1 MRAAA
6 LFAVAAPCL
15 FAQEIALPPLADA
28 LRQDGPQTVLGK
40 SPAERSRSE
49 ILALLRDEPVAF
61 TTRVRQRLQGLAQ
74 GQSDRARGLHDE
86 YRELLRRMEERR
98 VDKQGGAG
106 SLVSGASAPRILS
119 LAVESNALAESRSGA
134 LTTFRGNLLGVSR
147 WLLGA
152 EQFPYCTPTAPQC
165 GNWSDALRGLAFHVS
180 FDASRP
186 NGGAPGPMRSW
197 GARWEFVNRRDPRD
211 ARFRAAWREAVESE
225 EMNSRRE
232 AFAASREA
240 LLGFAAGEP
249 YRDLLD
255 QLVSGLQ
262 SPEARSVARAAEMI
276 ERCIEQAAALAQ
288 SEPGWQR
295 RVENARTAHAEFIAL
310 RDKLASQALARMSY
324 AVEFNAFRPA
334 SGAPYSDARIV
345 ISGSP
350 VRNEKVLLTGNAGAS
365 WWRST
370 FANSNAR
377 TLRDIQAAIQLNR
390 SAGKVSDSI
399 DMIWSLGGSYRRVKT
414 MHATAVE
421 AKLTLSV
428 RGTPLKIPFA
438 LAWTGGEPGRGR
450 RDQRASVG
458 IVLDWDAVL
467 SGLGK

>member
-15 FAQEIALPPLADA
+15 FAQEAALPPLAEA
-28 LRQDGPQTVLGK
+28 LWQAGPQAVLSK
-40 SPAERSRSE
+40 PPAERSRSE
-49 ILALLRDEPVAF
+49 ILELLRDEPVEF

-74 GQSDRARGLHDE
+74 GQSNREGALNQG
-86 YRELLRRMEERR
+86 YRQLLRRMEELRI
-98 VDKQGGAG
+98 DKQSGAA
-106 SLVSGASAPRILS
+106 SLVSGGSAPRILS
-119 LAVESNALAESRSGA
+119 LAVESGA
-134 LTTFRGNLLGVSR
+134 MAQSQSAAITTFRGNLLGVSR

-152 EQFPYCTPTAPQC
+152 EQFPYCAPAAPGC
-165 GNWSDALRGLAFHVS
+165 GNWTDALRGLAFHVS
-180 FDASRP
+180 FDASRRD
-186 NGGAPGPMRSW
+186 GGSPGKMRSW

-225 EMNSRRE
+225 EMKTRRE

-255 QLVSGLQ
+255 RLVSELQ
-262 SPEARSVARAAEMI
+262 SPEAVSVARAAEMI
-276 ERCIEQAAALAQ
+276 ESCIERAAALAQ

-295 RVENARTAHAEFIAL
+295 RVESARAAHAEFIAL

-324 AVEFNAFRPA
+324 AVEFNAYRPA

-350 VRNEKVLLTGNAGAS
+350 MRNDKVLLTGNARAS

-370 FANSNAR
+370 AANSNAR
-377 TLRDIQAAIQLNR
+377 TLRDVQAAIQLDR
-390 SAGKVSDSI
+390 AAGRVSDSI
-399 DMIWSLGGSYRRVKT
+399 DMIWSLGGSYRWDMRER
-414 MHATAVE
+414 AAAVE

-428 RGTPLKIPFA
+428 RGTPLKIPLA
-438 LAWTGGEPGRGR
+438 LTWTAGEAGRKT
-450 RDQRASVG
+450 RDKRASIG

-467 SGLGK
+467 SGLGR